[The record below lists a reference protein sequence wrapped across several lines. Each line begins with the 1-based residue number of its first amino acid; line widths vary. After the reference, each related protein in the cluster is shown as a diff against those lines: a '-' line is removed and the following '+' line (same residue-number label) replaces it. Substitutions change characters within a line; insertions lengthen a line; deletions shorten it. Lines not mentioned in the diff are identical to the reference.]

1 MRIARK
7 PLPAAALLPACL
19 LLAAG
24 CGRPAVPEADGAAA
38 PRKAYAERF
47 QDWNSWGIPSEYA
60 RGCLDRAEAGQPL
73 TREEAGTLA
82 RDVAAT
88 FVDMRF
94 ASSDA
99 AKPECRPV
107 KDGWKVTLRLKRSIG
122 GAVSVQMEDSG
133 WIVDLH
139 VVSEPKEG
147 FWPGTQLSR
156 WQESA
161 NRETAERLGGGE
173 QLAAALTALDVCRI
187 LAPHVDRLYVRD
199 IRRNDRGDWEVRV
212 GENIYSCD
220 NASWRLLLRG
230 GSLALDRFEGAGP
243 PWF

>member
-1 MRIARK
+1 MSMARK
-7 PLPAAALLPACL
+7 PIFTAVLLLASL

-24 CGRPAVPEADGAAA
+24 CGRPAAPEAEGSAA
-38 PRKAYAERF
+38 PREAYAERF

-60 RGCLDRAEAGQPL
+60 RGCLDRAESGQPL
-73 TREEAGTLA
+73 TREEAAKLA

-88 FVDMRF
+88 FVDLRF

-107 KDGWKVTLRLKRSIG
+107 KDGWEVTLRLKRSLG
-122 GAVSVQMEDSG
+122 GEVSVRMADSG

-147 FWPGTQLSR
+147 WNGTQLSQ

-161 NRETAERLGGGE
+161 NRGTAERLGGGE

-199 IRRNDRGDWEVRV
+199 ISRNDRGDWEVRV
-212 GENIYSCD
+212 YENIYGCD
-220 NASWRLLLRG
+220 NASWTLLLCG
-230 GSLALDRFEGAGP
+230 ESLALDRFQGAGP

>member
-1 MRIARK
+1 MSIARN
-7 PLPAAALLPACL
+7 PMPPAVLLLASL

-38 PRKAYAERF
+38 PRKAYTERF

-60 RGCLDRAEAGQPL
+60 HGCHDRGEAGQPL
-73 TREEAGTLA
+73 AREEAVKLA
-82 RDVAAT
+82 QDVAAT
-88 FVDMRF
+88 LVDMRF
-94 ASSDA
+94 ASSNA

-107 KDGWKVTLRLKRSIG
+107 KDGWEMTLRLKRSRG
-122 GAVSVQMEDSG
+122 GEVSVQMEDAG
-133 WIVDLH
+133 WITDLH
-139 VVSEPKEG
+139 VVSDPKEG
-147 FWPGTQLSR
+147 WNGTQLSR

-173 QLAAALTALDVCRI
+173 QLAAALTALDCCRI

-212 GENIYSCD
+212 GENLYSCD
-220 NASWRLLLRG
+220 NSSWTLLLRG
-230 GSLALDRFEGAGP
+230 ETLALDHFKRVF
-243 PWF
+243 